1 MRKQDHLPALI
12 QSLTQGEKKFFSQ
25 QCNAQG
31 GNKSYIKLYEA
42 LLADPDYD
50 TGHLC
55 ALLHKD
61 KAGLANEKKY
71 LEKKLLQALR
81 EYHHAHPQVK
91 TLNQI
96 AETVLLMERNQP
108 EMAMGRIRLAIQSAT
123 AANFIPLAWHANS
136 LMLTLCSEP
145 FMSYT
150 EARETTTQQLLLMK
164 ELATQIQLTTDFE
177 LLNEEVFAA
186 YSKRKTDNTETHR
199 AETRKLLSNQLLQ
212 RDYSDFQMLSYK
224 YSLQALLYA
233 RMGNHT
239 QGIETNQRL
248 LQLYETHSAPDIMG
262 YWNVIANLTQSIIAS
277 GNTGEYEKWM
287 EQLSSRYYR
296 KLTTD
301 AAYIDNMLK
310 QHKSMF
316 DSGAYYRFAMAGNV
330 QPPSIKAFAQR
341 IVKNYAAEKK
351 LITPFHFTSL
361 LYKTAA
367 CSLIVN
373 DTDISINLLNRLF
386 NDFDEGVNPV
396 VFKNARLLF
405 LMAHA
410 QTGSYLL
417 APSLLQSLET
427 RSKKTAIISAAE
439 LQFARSLVNLAQAT
453 SNRQKHLWFKTLRS
467 KMTAPTPNPGLQK
480 LLETL
485 PVKQW
490 VEENLSRL

>member
-1 MRKQDHLPALI
+1 MRKQDRLPALI
-12 QSLTQGEKKFFSQ
+12 QTLTQGEKKYFSQ

-31 GNKSYIKLYEA
+31 SNKSYVKLYEA
-42 LLADPDYD
+42 LLENPGYH
-50 TGHLC
+50 TGQLC

-81 EYHHAHPQVK
+81 EYHHEHPQVK
-91 TLNQI
+91 TLNHI

-108 EMAMGRIRLAIQSAT
+108 EMAAGRVKLAIQNAT
-123 AANFIPLAWHANS
+123 TANFIPLAWHANS

-150 EARETTTQQLLLMK
+150 EAKETTTQQLLKMK

-177 LLNEEVFAA
+177 LLNEDVFAA
-186 YSKRKTDNTETHR
+186 YSKRKTDTTEAHR
-199 AETRKLLSNQLLQ
+199 AETRKLLNNELLQ
-212 RDYSDFQMLSYK
+212 KDYLDFQMLSYK
-224 YSLQALLYA
+224 YSLQSLLYA
-233 RMGNHT
+233 RMGNYK
-239 QGIETNQRL
+239 QSSQTNRRL
-248 LQLYETHSAPDIMG
+248 LQLYETHTAPDIMG

-277 GNTGEYEKWM
+277 GDISEYEKWM
-287 EQLSSRYYR
+287 EQLGTRYYR
-296 KLTTD
+296 KLTTH

-330 QPPSIKAFAQR
+330 QQPAIKAFARR
-341 IVKNYAAEKK
+341 IVKNYTAEKK

-373 DTDISINLLNRLF
+373 DADICINLLNRLF
-386 NDFDEGVNPV
+386 NDFDEAVNPV

-427 RSKKTAIISAAE
+427 RNKKTAIVSAAE
-439 LQFARSLVNLAQAT
+439 LQFARNLVHLAQVT
-453 SNRQKHLWFKTLRS
+453 SNRQKHLWFKTLRNEMADTS
-467 KMTAPTPNPGLQK
+467 QNPDLQK

-490 VEENLSRL
+490 VEEKLSRL

>member
-1 MRKQDHLPALI
+1 MRKQDRLPALI
-12 QSLTQGEKKFFSQ
+12 QTLTQGEKKYFSQ

-31 GNKSYIKLYEA
+31 SNKSYVKLYEA
-42 LLADPDYD
+42 LLENPDYE
-50 TGHLC
+50 TGQLC
-55 ALLHKD
+55 DLLVKD

-81 EYHHAHPQVK
+81 EYHHEHPQVK

-108 EMAMGRIRLAIQSAT
+108 EMAAGRVRLAIQNAST
-123 AANFIPLAWHANS
+123 ANFIPLAWHANS

-150 EARETTTQQLLLMK
+150 EAQKTTTQQLLIMK

-177 LLNEEVFAA
+177 LLNEDVFAA
-186 YSKRKTDNTETHR
+186 YSKRKTDTTEAHR
-199 AETRKLLSNQLLQ
+199 AETRKLLNNELLQ
-212 RDYSDFQMLSYK
+212 NDYLDFQMLSYK
-224 YSLQALLYA
+224 YSLQSLLYA
-233 RMGNHT
+233 RMGNHK
-239 QGIETNQRL
+239 QSSQTNRRL
-248 LQLYETHSAPDIMG
+248 LQLYETHAAPDIMG

-277 GNTGEYEKWM
+277 GDISEYEKWM
-287 EQLSSRYYR
+287 EQLGTRYYR

-330 QPPSIKAFAQR
+330 QQPAIKAFARR
-341 IVKNYAAEKK
+341 IVKNYTAEKK

-373 DTDISINLLNRLF
+373 DADICINLLNRLF
-386 NDFDEGVNPV
+386 NDFDEAVNPV

-427 RSKKTAIISAAE
+427 RNKKTAIISPAE
-439 LQFARSLVNLAQAT
+439 LQFARNLVHLAQVT
-453 SNRQKHLWFKTLRS
+453 SNRQKHLWFKTLRNEMADTS
-467 KMTAPTPNPGLQK
+467 QNPDLQK

-490 VEENLSRL
+490 AEENLSRL